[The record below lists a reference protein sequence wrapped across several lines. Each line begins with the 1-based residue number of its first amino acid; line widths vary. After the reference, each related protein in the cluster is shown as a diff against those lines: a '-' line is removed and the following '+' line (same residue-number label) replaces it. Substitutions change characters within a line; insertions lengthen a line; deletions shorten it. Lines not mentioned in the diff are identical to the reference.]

1 MNRGMSKYTASII
14 VQFTFKQVLIVSFR
28 MYEYVS
34 FGVKSKRDY
43 NGWGTLGVC
52 TCYSYDII
60 IQYK

>member
-1 MNRGMSKYTASII
+1 
-14 VQFTFKQVLIVSFR
+14 

-60 IQYK
+60 IQY